1 MKRIVVALLAAALVV
16 VSGLSAYAAGPLNLS
31 SVPLFVA
38 SAARPNVLLVIANSN
53 SMDEDATGLAVGSA
67 APTSKSEIARGVA
80 KNLVA
85 NYTNTLNMG
94 LMAFQQL
101 TTGGDPVRL
110 FQVHSSPYDV
120 TWDPADY
127 DPSWAGPR
135 VGPKRRFRAPNISSP
150 GDFVYYNV
158 NLPFYS
164 GANEGSA
171 FCYSNTASAFN
182 NGEVLWSGPWDT
194 YNCFRNK
201 LGTSNLLPAPATRGA
216 DELTA
221 GYAGAIGSFTFFP
234 TDSDLGQGITDFGRF
249 MSWNWVSP
257 AWFSN
262 GSPGRGYVHVP
273 ISFLDAA
280 QAARFNTKLGT
291 SQFIVNGP
299 SDPAL
304 PLQNA
309 GLTPLEG
316 TLLTARDY
324 FAGTLGN
331 AQEGGPLAAPPN
343 SCGKNFVV
351 VVTNGL
357 PSVTRAGTPS
367 ANVAG
372 MLADATAA
380 AASLETLGVDTYIVG
395 FALPFGVNPAQLD
408 TIAAAGGT
416 STAYNAANKAELV
429 AALDQVFADILRRSG
444 AASSVA
450 LNSSS
455 VSTNNTL
462 YQAKFDI
469 GWAGRL
475 LSYGLDP
482 VSGDL
487 AASPAWDAATV
498 LDALNFDTDR
508 RIITY
513 KPSTRSGIPFR
524 WPANPAAPTATELDL
539 AQTAALNTGP
549 TGFADARGA
558 DRLSYLRGDNTLE
571 GPNPATEFRPRN
583 SDLGDI
589 VDSGPFYV
597 GRPAGSYRD
606 ASYQAFRSSGAM
618 AARPPV
624 IYVGANDG
632 YLHGFRASDGRELL
646 AFLPSAVYGNLSKL
660 TGQGYAHR
668 YFVDGSATVADA
680 KIGAGSTWRT
690 TLVSGLGAG
699 GRGVFALDVT
709 DPATF
714 AEANADQIVR
724 WEFTSGD
731 DADLGYT
738 FGRPAI
744 VKLNNGAWGAIVG
757 NGYNNT
763 GTGQSGIFILNLQTG
778 AVVSK
783 LLTGVGSAGTPN
795 GIAGVVAV
803 DTDGNDT
810 ADVVYAGDLTGRV
823 WKFDISDSNQA
834 NWRVGLGGSPL
845 FHAVAGGSD
854 QPITT
859 APEVTLHP
867 QVGYLLNFATGQY
880 FAVNDPT
887 TTGTQTL
894 YGVWDRGNAN
904 LDRSTLV
911 QQTVTGV
918 VTLSGKRYR
927 TVSNN
932 VVNWASKYGWY
943 LDLPVSG
950 ERVAVDP
957 LLRDGRVVFTTLIPD
972 SSPCTAGGT
981 GWLMELDFASG
992 SQLGSA
998 PFDTNNDNTIDG
1010 TDARTGGQEL
1020 QVISSSPVAQGG
1032 YGTESNPLENKY
1044 LNQSTGNV
1052 VRVLESASRS
1062 GSRRT
1067 SWRELQ

>member
-1 MKRIVVALLAAALVV
+1 MKRLVALLVGAALAVA
-16 VSGLSAYAAGPLNLS
+16 SGLSAYAAGPLNLS
-31 SVPLFVA
+31 PVPLFVA

-53 SMDEDATGLAVGSA
+53 SMDEDPTGLAVGSA
-67 APTSKSEIARGVA
+67 SPTSKSEIARGVA

-101 TTGGDPVRL
+101 TTGADPVQL
-110 FQVHSSPYDV
+110 FQVHSSPYDI
-120 TWDPADY
+120 TY
-127 DPSWAGPR
+127 DPTLYDPTWTGPR
-135 VGPKRRFRAPNISSP
+135 VGPQRRFRAPNVSSP
-150 GDFVYYNV
+150 GDFIYYNV

-164 GANEGSA
+164 GSNEGSA
-171 FCYSNTASAFN
+171 FCYSNTANAFN

-201 LGTSNLLPAPATRGA
+201 LGASTLLPNPATRVA

-221 GYAGAIGSFTFFP
+221 GYSAAVGSFTFFP

-280 QAARFNTKLGT
+280 QATRFNTKLGT

-299 SDPAL
+299 SNPAL

-331 AQEGGPLAAPPN
+331 VQEGGPLAAPPN

-367 ANVAG
+367 ANVAA

-416 STAYNAANKAELV
+416 TTAYNAANKAELV
-429 AALDQVFADILRRSG
+429 AALDRVFADILRRSG

-455 VSTNNTL
+455 VSANNTL

-475 LSYGLDP
+475 LAYGLDP
-482 VSGDL
+482 TSGDL
-487 AASPAWDAATV
+487 GASATWDAAGV
-498 LDALNFDTDR
+498 LDALNFDSER

-524 WPANPAAPTATELDL
+524 WPAAPAAPTATELDV
-539 AQTAALNTGP
+539 AQTTALNTGP
-549 TGFADARGA
+549 TGVADARGA
-558 DRLSYLRGDNTLE
+558 NRLNYLRGDNSLE
-571 GPNPATEFRPRN
+571 GANPATQFRPRN

-597 GRPAGSYRD
+597 GRPIGNYRD
-606 ASYQAFRSSGAM
+606 ASYQAFRSSAAM
-618 AARPPV
+618 TAREPV

-646 AFLPSAVYGNLSKL
+646 AYLPSAVYGNLSKL

-668 YFVDGSATVADA
+668 YFVDGSASVGDA
-680 KIGAGSTWRT
+680 KIGAGNTWRT

-699 GRGVFALDVT
+699 GRGVFALDIT
-709 DPATF
+709 DPNTF
-714 AEANADQIVR
+714 AEATAAQIVR
-724 WEFTSGD
+724 WELTSVD

-763 GTGQSGIFILNLQTG
+763 GTGQSGIFIVDLQSG

-795 GIAGVVAV
+795 GIGGVVAV

-845 FHAVAGGSD
+845 FHAVVAGND

-859 APEVTLHP
+859 TPEVTLHP
-867 QVGYLLNFATGQY
+867 QMGYFLNFATGQY
-880 FAVNDPT
+880 LAVNDPT
-887 TTGTQTL
+887 STGTQTL
-894 YGVWDRGNAN
+894 YGVWDRGDAN

-911 QQTVTGV
+911 QQSVTGV
-918 VTLSGKRYR
+918 VTLSGKRFR

-932 VVNWASKYGWY
+932 VVNWASKHGWY

-957 LLRDGRVVFTTLIPD
+957 MLRDGRVVFTTLIPD

-992 SQLGSA
+992 AQLTAA
-998 PFDTNNDNTIDG
+998 PFDTNHDDTVDGNDT
-1010 TDARTGGQEL
+1010 RTGGQEL
-1020 QVISSSPVAQGG
+1020 EVISSSPVAQAG

-1052 VRVLESASRS
+1052 VRVLESGSRA

-1067 SWRELQ
+1067 SWREIP